1 MADNLPFR
9 EPNISMGMYQGL
21 GAISMGQQERRNQAV
36 EEQQKAATDLAKSA
50 IDSWRNRDRQGYQDQ
65 LRKLSAIDPKAANDV
80 DKTFSNLNWQNLVE
94 AGYNLYAAAASPD
107 VKAQNKLLDNS
118 LNLLNAGPDH
128 WMTQGLLRMRNMPEG
143 EEKTKEILGSV
154 IMLKNLGVYPQ
165 EAFGGT
171 QGKAT
176 PKQKTGSYLVR
187 DKDGNT
193 KIVVGS
199 YDPETGG
206 LEVVGSN
213 LPPGYEMISDLGETS
228 SEQTQRRL
236 QEAGGKKQVEQAVEA
251 SQKFAE
257 QYEKIQTNIG
267 TIDEAINI
275 IQKGI
280 DENKYLGVGPIQKYF
295 PKWTEA
301 SAQLQN
307 VANRMGLNVV
317 SSVTFGA
324 LSEGELKLAM
334 TTAVPSNLTGP
345 ELLQWM
351 KEKKASQEKLGN
363 YLRSAS
369 LFISSQ
375 RPDGTYNTVQDW
387 MKQGR
392 TRNSQPQE
400 QTQPKEQAPEVA
412 PSRTFSAAQTQNL
425 PRFTSVEEGD
435 ASGEKYFI
443 VGNTVYQGE

>member
-1 MADNLPFR
+1 MAEVLEGVN
-9 EPNISMGMYQGL
+9 QGL
-21 GAISMGQQERRNQAV
+21 NAIALGQQVGMRRRA
-36 EEQQKAATDLAKSA
+36 EEQQNAATDLAKSA
-50 IDSWRNRDRQGYQDQ
+50 IDAWKSGDRQGYQNQ
-65 LRKLSAIDPKAANDV
+65 LRELSAIDPKAAEDV
-80 DKTFSNLNWQNLVE
+80 NKTFSTIGWQNLVE

-143 EEKTKEILGSV
+143 EERTKEILGSV

-165 EAFGGT
+165 EAFGG
-171 QGKAT
+171 KET

-199 YDPETGG
+199 YDPQTGG

-213 LPPGYEMISDLGETS
+213 LPPGYEMISDLGETAP
-228 SEQTQRRL
+228 EQTQRRL

-334 TTAVPSNLTGP
+334 TTAVPSNLNGP
-345 ELLQWM
+345 ELLKWM
-351 KEKKASQEKLGN
+351 KDKKASQEKLAD

-387 MKQGR
+387 MKKGR

-400 QTQPKEQAPEVA
+400 QTQPKEQAQEVV

-425 PRFTSVEEGD
+425 PRFNSVEEGD

-443 VGNTVYQGE
+443 VGNTVYQGD